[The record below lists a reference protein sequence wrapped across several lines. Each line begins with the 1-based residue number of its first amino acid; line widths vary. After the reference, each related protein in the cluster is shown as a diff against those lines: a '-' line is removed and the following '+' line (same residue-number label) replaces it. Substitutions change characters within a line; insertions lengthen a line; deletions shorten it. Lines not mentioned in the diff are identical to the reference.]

1 MARSGGA
8 WPRRL
13 STPHAAVNAVD
24 GGREAGREPPRLPLP
39 WPAAIGTFYSLVF
52 GLAFFPMPSLFLVAM
67 VSVATFALFRFAL
80 SHDRQRNWYRLREA
94 AAPGSWGASEDAAS
108 ARLENRIFRLAYR
121 LGGRLT
127 VSDLVVDTTLT
138 SAEAERVLG
147 DLVDNSRV
155 TIEVRDDGLV
165 FYEFPEIIDRR
176 GRGDDMPLRG

>member
-1 MARSGGA
+1 
-8 WPRRL
+8 
-13 STPHAAVNAVD
+13 
-24 GGREAGREPPRLPLP
+24 
-39 WPAAIGTFYSLVF
+39 
-52 GLAFFPMPSLFLVAM
+52 MPSLFLVAM

-127 VSDLVVDTTLT
+127 VSDLV
-138 SAEAERVLG
+138 
-147 DLVDNSRV
+147 DNSRV

>member
-1 MARSGGA
+1 M
-8 WPRRL
+8 
-13 STPHAAVNAVD
+13 
-24 GGREAGREPPRLPLP
+24 P

>member
-1 MARSGGA
+1 MLG
-8 WPRRL
+8 L
-13 STPHAAVNAVD
+13 
-24 GGREAGREPPRLPLP
+24 
-39 WPAAIGTFYSLVF
+39 TFY
-52 GLAFFPMPSLFLVAM
+52 PMPPIFLAAM
-67 VSVATFALFRFAL
+67 VSFALFAMFRYAL
-80 SHDRQRNWYRLREA
+80 SHGRQRNWYRSGEA
-94 AAPGSWGASEDAAS
+94 GPGGNWRTSEEATS

-127 VSDLVVDTTLT
+127 VSDLLVDTNLT

-176 GRGDDMPLRG
+176 GRGDDLPLRG